1 MSHEHRCPVEQN
13 VSKHIMRSI

>member
-13 VSKHIMRSI
+13 ISKHIMRSI